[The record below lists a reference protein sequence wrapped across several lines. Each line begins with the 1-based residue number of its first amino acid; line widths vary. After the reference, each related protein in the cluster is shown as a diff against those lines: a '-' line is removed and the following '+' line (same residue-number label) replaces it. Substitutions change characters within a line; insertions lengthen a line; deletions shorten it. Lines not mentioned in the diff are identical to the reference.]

1 MKITKAVIAAAGLG
15 TRFLPAT
22 KAVPKEMLP
31 LLDRPILQHVVEEA
45 VNSGITDIVLVI
57 RRGSHA
63 ITDHFDSAPE
73 LERTLEATGKLH
85 YLEEIRRVSRL
96 ANFAFVR
103 QGDDL
108 PYGNGSPVLA
118 ASPFIDR
125 DEAFGYMFGDDVID
139 ADPPGLRQVM
149 DAYHRYKPAGAMA
162 AYEVPWEETHLYGC
176 IKLKEGTE
184 APEIENLIEKPD
196 PGRAPSNLI
205 QVGRFVVPYEIVE
218 ILEERKLGKG
228 GELWMA
234 DAMLSLA
241 QRRRV
246 VAQRLEGTWYTTG
259 DPWRLLQTYIALALK
274 DDSIGPQLRQFLQGL
289 RVEHLPNS

>member
-1 MKITKAVIAAAGLG
+1 MTITKAVIAAAGLG

-45 VNSGITDIVLVI
+45 VDSGITDIILVI

-73 LERTLEATGKLH
+73 LERTLEATGKLG
-85 YLEEIRRVSRL
+85 YLEEVRRVSQL

-103 QGDDL
+103 QGTDL
-108 PYGNGSPVLA
+108 PYGNGSPLLA
-118 ASPFIDR
+118 ASPFISK
-125 DEAFGYMFGDDVID
+125 DEIFVYMFGDDIID
-139 ADPPGLRQVM
+139 ANPPGTRQVM
-149 DAYHRYKPAGAMA
+149 DAYERYKPAAAMA

-184 APEIENLIEKPD
+184 APEIENLIEKPE
-196 PGRAPSNLI
+196 PGQAPSNLI
-205 QVGRFVVPYEIVE
+205 QIGRFVIPYEVID
-218 ILEERKLGKG
+218 ILDKRELGKG

-234 DAMLSLA
+234 DAMLTLA
-241 QRRRV
+241 RRKRV
-246 VAQRLEGTWYTTG
+246 VAQPLQGTWYTTG
-259 DPWRLLQTYIALALK
+259 DPLRLLQTFIALALK
-274 DDSIGPQLRQFLQGL
+274 DDHLGPPLREYLKGL
-289 RVEHLPNS
+289 DL

>member
-1 MKITKAVIAAAGLG
+1 MKITKAIIAAAGLG

-45 VNSGITDIVLVI
+45 VSSGITDVILVT

-73 LERTLEATGKLH
+73 LERTLEATGKLD
-85 YLEEIRRVSRL
+85 YLEEVRRISRL

-118 ASPFIDR
+118 ASPFINK
-125 DEAFGYMFGDDVID
+125 DETFVYMFGDDIID

-149 DAYHRYKPAGAMA
+149 DAYQRYQPAAAMA
-162 AYEVPWEETHLYGC
+162 SYEVPWEEAHLYGC

-184 APEIENLIEKPD
+184 APEIEDLIEKPD
-196 PGRAPSNLI
+196 PGKVLSNLI
-205 QVGRFVVPYEIVE
+205 QIGRFVVPYEIIK
-218 ILEERKLGKG
+218 ILEEQMPGKG

-234 DAMLSLA
+234 DAMLTLA
-241 QRRRV
+241 QRKRV
-246 VAQRLEGTWYTTG
+246 VAQPITGTWYTTG
-259 DPWRLLQTYIALALK
+259 DPLRLLQTFIALALK
-274 DDSIGPQLRQFLQGL
+274 DDRIGPPLREYLKGL
-289 RVEHLPNS
+289 GL

>member
-1 MKITKAVIAAAGLG
+1 MNITKAVIAAAGLG

-45 VNSGITDIVLVI
+45 VNSGITDIILVI
-57 RRGSHA
+57 RHGSHA

-73 LERTLEATGKLH
+73 LERTLEATGKSH
-85 YLEEIRRVSRL
+85 YLEQVRRVSRL

-118 ASPFIDR
+118 ASPFIGR
-125 DEAFGYMFGDDVID
+125 DETFVYMFGDDVID

-149 DAYHRYKPAGAMA
+149 DAYERYQPAAAMA

-184 APEIENLIEKPD
+184 APEIQDLIEKPE
-196 PGRAPSNLI
+196 PGKAPSNLI
-205 QVGRFVVPYEIVE
+205 QIGRFVVPYEVIE
-218 ILEERKLGKG
+218 ILEQQKLGKG

-234 DAMLSLA
+234 DAMLTLA
-241 QRRRV
+241 QRKRV
-246 VAQRLEGTWYTTG
+246 VAQPIKGTWYTTG
-259 DPWRLLQTYIALALK
+259 DPLRLLQTFIALALK
-274 DDSIGPQLRQFLQGL
+274 DDRIGQQLREYLKGL
-289 RVEHLPNS
+289 RL

>member
-45 VNSGITDIVLVI
+45 VNSGITDVILVT

-73 LERTLEATGKLH
+73 LEQTLEETGKLH
-85 YLEEIRRVSRL
+85 YREEVRRISRL

-118 ASPFIDR
+118 ARPFISQG
-125 DEAFGYMFGDDVID
+125 ETFVYMFGDDVID
-139 ADPPGLRQVM
+139 ASPPGLRQVM
-149 DAYHRYKPAGAMA
+149 DAYQRYQPAAAMA
-162 AYEVPWEETHLYGC
+162 AYEVPWGETHLYGC

-184 APEIENLIEKPD
+184 APEIENLIEKPE
-196 PGRAPSNLI
+196 PGTAPSNLI
-205 QVGRFVVPYEIVE
+205 QVGRFVVPYEVID
-218 ILEERKLGKG
+218 ILEEQTLGKG

-234 DAMLSLA
+234 DAMLTLA
-241 QRRRV
+241 QRKRV
-246 VAQRLEGTWYTTG
+246 VAQPIEGTWYTTG
-259 DPWRLLQTYIALALK
+259 DPLRLLQTFIALALK
-274 DDSIGPQLRQFLQGL
+274 DEELGPPLREYLKGL
-289 RVEHLPNS
+289 SL

>member
-1 MKITKAVIAAAGLG
+1 MRITKAVIAAAGLG

-45 VNSGITDIVLVI
+45 VNSGITDIILVI

-73 LERTLEATGKLH
+73 LERTLETKGKLH
-85 YLEEIRRVSRL
+85 LLEEVRRVSRL

-103 QGDDL
+103 QGTDL

-118 ASPFIDR
+118 ASPFIAR
-125 DEAFGYMFGDDVID
+125 NETFCYMFGDDVID

-149 DAYHRYKPAGAMA
+149 DAYQRYQPAAAMA

-184 APEIENLIEKPD
+184 APEIEDLIEKPD
-196 PGRAPSNLI
+196 PGEAPSNLI
-205 QVGRFVVPYEIVE
+205 QIGRFVVPYEIIE
-218 ILEERKLGKG
+218 ILEQRKLGKG

-234 DAMLSLA
+234 DAMLTLA
-241 QRRRV
+241 QRKRV
-246 VAQRLEGTWYTTG
+246 VAQPIQGTWYTTG
-259 DPWRLLQTYIALALK
+259 DPLRLLQTFIALALK
-274 DDSIGPQLRQFLQGL
+274 DDRIGPPLREYLQGL
-289 RVEHLPNS
+289 RL

>member
-45 VNSGITDIVLVI
+45 VNSGITDIILVI
-57 RRGSHA
+57 RGDSYA

-85 YLEEIRRVSRL
+85 LLEEVRRVSRL

-103 QGDDL
+103 QGTDL

-118 ASPFIDR
+118 ASPFIGK
-125 DEAFGYMFGDDVID
+125 DEIFCYMFGDDVID
-139 ADPPGLRQVM
+139 AAPPGLRQVM
-149 DAYHRYKPAGAMA
+149 DAYELYKPAAAMA
-162 AYEVPWEETHLYGC
+162 VYEVPWEEAHLYGC

-184 APEIENLIEKPD
+184 APEIEHLIEKPD
-196 PGRAPSNLI
+196 PGKAPSNLVQI
-205 QVGRFVVPYEIVE
+205 GRFVVPYEIVE
-218 ILEERKLGKG
+218 ILENRELGKG

-234 DAMLSLA
+234 DAMLTLA
-241 QRRRV
+241 QRKRV
-246 VAQRLEGTWYTTG
+246 IAQPIQGTWYTTG
-259 DPWRLLQTYIALALK
+259 DPLRLLQTFIALALK
-274 DDSIGPQLRQFLQGL
+274 DDRIGLQLRQYLKGL
-289 RVEHLPNS
+289 SL

>member
-1 MKITKAVIAAAGLG
+1 MKITKAIIAAAGLG

-22 KAVPKEMLP
+22 KAVLKEMLP

-45 VNSGITDIVLVI
+45 VNSGITDIILVI

-63 ITDHFDSAPE
+63 ITDYFDTAPE

-85 YLEEIRRVSRL
+85 FLEEVRRVSQL

-103 QGDDL
+103 QGADL
-108 PYGNGSPVLA
+108 PYGNGTPLLVA
-118 ASPFIDR
+118 RPFIGK
-125 DEAFGYMFGDDVID
+125 DEIFAYMFGDDVID

-149 DAYHRYKPAGAMA
+149 DAYERYKPAAAMA

-184 APEIENLIEKPD
+184 APEIENLIEKPEL
-196 PGRAPSNLI
+196 GKAPSNLI
-205 QVGRFVVPYEIVE
+205 QIGRFVVPYEVIE
-218 ILEERKLGKG
+218 ILEKQELGKG

-234 DAMLSLA
+234 DAMLTLA
-241 QRRRV
+241 QRKRV
-246 VAQRLEGTWYTTG
+246 VAQPIKGTWYTTG
-259 DPWRLLQTYIALALK
+259 DPLRLLQTFIALALK
-274 DDSIGPQLRQFLQGL
+274 DDHIGPQLREYLKGL
-289 RVEHLPNS
+289 KL

>member
-45 VNSGITDIVLVI
+45 VSSGITDVILVT

-73 LERTLEATGKLH
+73 LERTLEATGKLD
-85 YLEEIRRVSRL
+85 YLEEVRRISRL

-118 ASPFIDR
+118 ASPFINK
-125 DEAFGYMFGDDVID
+125 DETFVYMFGDDIID

-149 DAYHRYKPAGAMA
+149 DAYQRYQPAAAMA
-162 AYEVPWEETHLYGC
+162 SYEVPWEEAHLYGC

-184 APEIENLIEKPD
+184 APEIEDLIEKPD
-196 PGRAPSNLI
+196 PGKVLSNLI
-205 QVGRFVVPYEIVE
+205 QIGRFVVPYEIIK
-218 ILEERKLGKG
+218 ILEEQMPGKG

-234 DAMLSLA
+234 DAMLTLA
-241 QRRRV
+241 QRKRV
-246 VAQRLEGTWYTTG
+246 VAQPITGTWYTTG
-259 DPWRLLQTYIALALK
+259 DPLRLLQTFIALALK
-274 DDSIGPQLRQFLQGL
+274 DDRIGPPLREYLKGL
-289 RVEHLPNS
+289 GL

>member
-45 VNSGITDIVLVI
+45 VNSGITDIVLVT

-73 LERTLEATGKLH
+73 LERTLEATGKSD
-85 YLEEIRRVSRL
+85 YLEEVRRVSRL

-118 ASPFIDR
+118 ASSFIGR
-125 DEAFGYMFGDDVID
+125 DETFVYMFGDDVID

-149 DAYHRYKPAGAMA
+149 DAYQRYQPAAAMA

-176 IKLKEGTE
+176 IKLKEDTD
-184 APEIENLIEKPD
+184 APEIEDLIEKPE
-196 PGRAPSNLI
+196 PGKAPSNLI
-205 QVGRFVVPYEIVE
+205 QIGRFVVPYEIIE
-218 ILEERKLGKG
+218 ILERQVLGKG

-234 DAMLSLA
+234 DAMLTLA
-241 QRRRV
+241 QRKRV
-246 VAQRLEGTWYTTG
+246 IAQPIKGTWYTTG
-259 DPWRLLQTYIALALK
+259 DPLRLLQTFIALALK
-274 DDSIGPQLRQFLQGL
+274 DDRIGPQLRQYLQGL
-289 RVEHLPNS
+289 RL

>member
-1 MKITKAVIAAAGLG
+1 MKITKAIIAAAGLG

-45 VNSGITDIVLVI
+45 VNSGITDIILVI

-73 LERTLEATGKLH
+73 LERTLEATGKLRL
-85 YLEEIRRVSRL
+85 LEEIRRVSQL

-103 QGDDL
+103 QGADL
-108 PYGNGSPVLA
+108 PYGNGTPVLA
-118 ASPFIDR
+118 ASPFLGR
-125 DEAFGYMFGDDVID
+125 DEIFCYMFGDDVID

-149 DAYHRYKPAGAMA
+149 DAYERYQPAAVMA
-162 AYEVPWEETHLYGC
+162 AYEVPWEEAHLYGC

-184 APEIENLIEKPD
+184 APEIEHLIEKPER
-196 PGRAPSNLI
+196 GKAPSNLI
-205 QVGRFVVPYEIVE
+205 QIGRFVVPYEIVE
-218 ILEERKLGKG
+218 ILENRELGKG

-234 DAMLSLA
+234 DAMKTLA
-241 QRRRV
+241 QRKRV
-246 VAQRLEGTWYTTG
+246 VAQPIKGTWYTTG
-259 DPWRLLQTYIALALK
+259 DPLRLLQTFIALALK
-274 DDSIGPQLRQFLQGL
+274 DDAIGPQLRQYLKGL
-289 RVEHLPNS
+289 RL

>member
-1 MKITKAVIAAAGLG
+1 MKITKAIIAAAGLG

-45 VNSGITDIVLVI
+45 VNSGISDIILVI
-57 RRGSHA
+57 RHGSHA

-73 LERTLEATGKLH
+73 LEQALEAAGKWR
-85 YLEEIRRVSRL
+85 YLEEVRRVSRL

-103 QGDDL
+103 QGTDL
-108 PYGNGSPVLA
+108 PYGNGTPVLA
-118 ASPFIDR
+118 ASPFISQG
-125 DEAFGYMFGDDVID
+125 ETFAYMFGDDVID

-149 DAYHRYKPAGAMA
+149 DAYERYQPAAAMA

-184 APEIENLIEKPD
+184 APEIEELIEKPE
-196 PGRAPSNLI
+196 PGKAPSNLI
-205 QVGRFVVPYEIVE
+205 QIGRFVCPYEIID
-218 ILEERKLGKG
+218 ILDKRELGKG

-234 DAMLSLA
+234 DAMMTLA
-241 QRRRV
+241 QRKRV
-246 VAQRLEGTWYTTG
+246 VAQPIKGTWYTTG
-259 DPWRLLQTYIALALK
+259 DPLRLLQTFIALALK
-274 DDSIGPQLRQFLQGL
+274 DDQIGPPLRGVLKGL
-289 RVEHLPNS
+289 RL

>member
-45 VNSGITDIVLVI
+45 VNSGITDVILVM
-57 RRGSHA
+57 RRGSQA

-85 YLEEIRRVSRL
+85 YLEEVRRVSRL

-108 PYGNGSPVLA
+108 PYGNGTPVLA
-118 ASPFIDR
+118 ASPFIGKN
-125 DEAFGYMFGDDVID
+125 ETFVYMFGDDVID

-149 DAYHRYKPAGAMA
+149 DAYQRYRPAAAMA
-162 AYEVPWEETHLYGC
+162 AYEVPWKETHLYGC

-196 PGRAPSNLI
+196 PGEAPSNLI
-205 QVGRFVVPYEIVE
+205 QIGRFVVPYEVIE
-218 ILEERKLGKG
+218 ILKEQNLGKG

-234 DAMLSLA
+234 DAMLTLA
-241 QRRRV
+241 QRKRV
-246 VAQRLEGTWYTTG
+246 VAQPIQGTWYTTG
-259 DPWRLLQTYIALALK
+259 DPLRLLQTFISLALK
-274 DDSIGPQLRQFLQGL
+274 DDRIGPQLREYLQGL
-289 RVEHLPNS
+289 RL

>member
-1 MKITKAVIAAAGLG
+1 MKITKAIIAAAGLG

-45 VNSGITDIVLVI
+45 VNSGITDVILVI
-57 RRGSHA
+57 RRGSHV

-73 LERTLEATGKLH
+73 LERTLEATGKLD
-85 YLEEIRRVSRL
+85 YLEEVRRISRL

-118 ASPFIDR
+118 ASPFINK
-125 DEAFGYMFGDDVID
+125 DETFVYMFGDDIID

-149 DAYHRYKPAGAMA
+149 DAYQRYQPAAAMA
-162 AYEVPWEETHLYGC
+162 SYEVPWEEAHLYGC

-184 APEIENLIEKPD
+184 APEIEDLIEKPD
-196 PGRAPSNLI
+196 PGKVLSNLI
-205 QVGRFVVPYEIVE
+205 QIGRFVVPYEIIK
-218 ILEERKLGKG
+218 ILEEQMPGKG

-234 DAMLSLA
+234 DAMLTLA
-241 QRRRV
+241 QRKRV
-246 VAQRLEGTWYTTG
+246 VAQPITGTWYTTG
-259 DPWRLLQTYIALALK
+259 DPLRLLQTFIALALK
-274 DDSIGPQLRQFLQGL
+274 DDRIGPPLREYLKGL
-289 RVEHLPNS
+289 RL